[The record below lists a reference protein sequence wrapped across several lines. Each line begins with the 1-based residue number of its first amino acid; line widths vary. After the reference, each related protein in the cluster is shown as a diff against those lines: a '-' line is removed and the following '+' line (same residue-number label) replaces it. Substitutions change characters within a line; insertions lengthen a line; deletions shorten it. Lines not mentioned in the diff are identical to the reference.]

1 MINKIIHFAVYNRL
15 VVFVFTALF
24 IVAGLFAYQS
34 LTIDAVP
41 DITNVQV
48 TVNTM
53 VDGLAP
59 EETERYI
66 TIPIESTMNG
76 ISGVTHVRS
85 LTKFGLSQVTV
96 NFEDGTDIYKARQQV
111 SERLQSVLSD
121 LPPGAK
127 PNLGPITTG
136 LGEIYFYNLEMDK
149 IETGQAR
156 VEQLME
162 LRSLQEWV
170 IKPKLMTV
178 RGVASVDTTGG
189 YEKQFHIQPNPAKMA
204 KYGIGFHD
212 IRDAITSTNKNVGGG
227 YIQQGK
233 KQFLVQGIGI
243 FESAKDISQVPI
255 KSLESFKTIT
265 VGDVAKVNLGSP
277 LRVGA
282 ALVEGKESVLGMVYL
297 LSGDNSRKVALAID
311 QKINEIKKLLPEH
324 IKIETLYNRSELV
337 TGTINTVMHNLIL
350 GSILVIVILMLLMG
364 NFRAAIITAFV
375 IPLSLLF
382 TFLMMNWKGMSGN
395 LMSLGALDFGIIVD
409 GAVIV
414 IDNCIRKI
422 HEKTKTVGR
431 SLHAA
436 ELKETVVEATVET
449 RKAAG
454 FGELII
460 LAVFIPIFALSGIEG
475 KMFHPMATAFC
486 FAIIGALI
494 FSFTLVPA
502 LASIFL
508 IGKVTDK
515 EPWLMRMMS
524 RLYAPVLQMAIG
536 KKVWTV
542 GIAIVA
548 VVAGG
553 FLFSRIGSE
562 FMPQL
567 NEGSIVIMFNR
578 DVNIAIDEA
587 VKMQSASEKVIQ
599 TFPEVKKVF
608 SRIGTAEVA
617 TDPMGIYL
625 TDTFIM
631 LHDRNQWPMIEG
643 KQRTKEELS
652 EAIVAAVNEKIPDQ
666 DPVISQPIQMRFNEL
681 LEGTRADI
689 SLKIFSD
696 DLNEL
701 LEISEKTEKL
711 LKGLPGSGDVEAE
724 MSDTSPILKIT
735 PKKTVL
741 AQYGLSSNVVLDAV
755 GTAIGGEEVGFL
767 FEGVRR
773 YPILIR
779 LDDADR
785 SNLETLKNLP
795 IEIAPNMTLAIKTV
809 ADLEMTKGFGSIF
822 RESSKRRAAIL
833 INPRGQDT
841 QSFVEEAKAL
851 IAKNVQLPSGT
862 YFEWGGNF
870 KNLEKAKSRLALLTP
885 IVLLLVFMMI
895 FIVFKNLFQTLLIFS
910 GIPLALVGGVLAL
923 LIYGLPFS
931 ISAGIGFIALSGI
944 ALLNGVVLVSYFSQ
958 LQNESLSGTAL
969 VIKGSTL
976 RLRPV
981 LMTALVEIFGFFPMT
996 LSHGIGAEVQ
1006 KPLAAVVIGGII
1018 SSTILT
1024 LIVLPTLYHLFEKR
1038 MINAPTTLEVR

>member
-1 MINKIIHFAVYNRL
+1 MINKAIHFSVNNRIIVL
-15 VVFVFTALF
+15 IFTAFF
-24 IVAGLFAYQS
+24 IVAGWSAYKS
-34 LTIDAVP
+34 LTIDAMP

-48 TVNTM
+48 AVNTM

-66 TIPIESTMNG
+66 TTPIESAMNG
-76 ISGVTHVRS
+76 IAGVTHVRS

-121 LPPGAK
+121 LPPGTK
-127 PNLGPITTG
+127 PQLGPITTG
-136 LGEIYFYNLEMDK
+136 LGEIYFYTLEAEK
-149 IETGQAR
+149 IESGEAR
-156 VEQLME
+156 IKQLME
-162 LRSLQEWV
+162 LRSLQQWV

-189 YEKQFHIQPNPAKMA
+189 YEKQYHIQPDPKKMSR
-204 KYGIGFHD
+204 YGIGFDD
-212 IRDAITSTNKNVGGG
+212 IREALANTNKNVGGG
-227 YIQQGK
+227 YIQQGE
-233 KQFLVQGIGI
+233 KQFLVQGVGI
-243 FESAKDISQVPI
+243 FESMKDISRVPV
-255 KSLESFKTIT
+255 KTLESFKTVSI
-265 VGDVAKVNLGSP
+265 GDIAQVKLGSP

-282 ALVEGKESVLGMVYL
+282 ALVEGEESILGMVYL
-297 LSGDNSRKVALAID
+297 LAGDNSRRVALSVD
-311 QKINEIKKLLPEH
+311 QKVEEIKKVLPEG

-337 TGTINTVMHNLIL
+337 NATINTVMHNLAI
-350 GSILVIVILMLLMG
+350 GAMLVIVILMLLVG
-364 NFRAAIITAFV
+364 NFRASMITAFM

-414 IDNCIRKI
+414 IDNCVRQI
-422 HEKTKTVGR
+422 HDRTKELSR
-431 SLHAA
+431 SLTQK
-436 ELKETVVEATVET
+436 ELKETVVNATIET

-454 FGELII
+454 FGQLII
-460 LAVFIPIFALSGIEG
+460 LAVFIPIFALTGIEG
-475 KMFHPMATAFC
+475 KMFHPMAAAFC
-486 FAIIGALI
+486 FAIVGALI

-502 LASIFL
+502 LASML
-508 IGKVTDK
+508 LTGHVTEK

-524 RLYAPVLQMAIG
+524 RFYEPTLKLAIRR
-536 KKVWTV
+536 KMVTV
-542 GIAIVA
+542 VIA
-548 VVAGG
+548 VVAIVSGG

-578 DVNIAIDEA
+578 DVNIAIDQA
-587 VKMQSASEKVIQ
+587 VKMQSETEKLIK

-631 LHDRNQWPMIEG
+631 LSDRKDWPTVDG
-643 KQRTKEELS
+643 QQRTKDELA
-652 EAIVAAVNEKIPDQ
+652 EAIVTMVNEKIPDQ
-666 DPVISQPIQMRFNEL
+666 DPVLTQPIQMRFNEL
-681 LEGTRADI
+681 LEGTRADV
-689 SLKIFSD
+689 SLKVFSD
-696 DLNEL
+696 DLKQL
-701 LEISEKTEKL
+701 LDISGKAEEL

-735 PKKTVL
+735 PKKSVL
-741 AQYGLSSNVVLDAV
+741 SQYGLSSGAVLDV
-755 GTAIGGEEVGFL
+755 VSTAIGGEEVGFL

-773 YPILIR
+773 YPIMIR
-779 LDDADR
+779 LSDTDR

-795 IEIAPNMTLAIKTV
+795 VEIAPNMVSAIQNV
-809 ADLEMTKGFGSIF
+809 ADLEMTDGFGSII
-822 RESSKRRAAIL
+822 RENSKRRAAIL
-833 INPRGQDT
+833 INPRGRDT
-841 QSFVEEAKAL
+841 QSFVEEAKL
-851 IAKNVQLPSGT
+851 TLSKNIQLPDGT

-870 KNLEKAKSRLALLTP
+870 KNLEKARNRLALLTP

-895 FIVFKNLFQTLLIFS
+895 FVVFKNLFHTALIFS

-923 LIYGLPFS
+923 LINGLPFS

-944 ALLNGVVLVSYFSQ
+944 ALLNGVVLVSYFTQ
-958 LQNESLSGTAL
+958 LKDEGMSGLNL

-981 LMTALVEIFGFFPMT
+981 LMTALVEIFGFLPMT
-996 LSHGIGAEVQ
+996 ISHGVGAEVQ
-1006 KPLAAVVIGGII
+1006 KPLATVVIGGIV

-1024 LIVLPTLYHLFEKR
+1024 LIVLPTLYHMFEKR
-1038 MINAPTTLEVR
+1038 MKHPIH